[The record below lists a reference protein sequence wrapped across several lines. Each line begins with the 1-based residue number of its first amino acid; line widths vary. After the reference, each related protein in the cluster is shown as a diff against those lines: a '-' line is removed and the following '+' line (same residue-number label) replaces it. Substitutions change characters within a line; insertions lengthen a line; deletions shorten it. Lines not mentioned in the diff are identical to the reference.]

1 MKRHRDFSR
10 FNPLATVRIKW
21 GVVGDGIAVSW
32 VKKRRDRPRENER
45 PTTHLLSHP
54 EYDRVQEGKKDDKFS
69 SVVLFDSA
77 REKKDFSLF
86 FFQRSRYRLKL
97 DRYRSDDLGDE
108 LFAQRNKDLDGRKNE
123 DTFAAKRLSREALRC
138 KPLSLSLSSPHRFR
152 HGSLF
157 A

>member
-45 PTTHLLSHP
+45 PTTDPLAIPPRIRSRARREEGRQIFLRRLVRFSEREEGFLS
-54 EYDRVQEGKKDDKFS
+54 
-69 SVVLFDSA
+69 
-77 REKKDFSLF
+77 F

-108 LFAQRNKDLDGRKNE
+108 LFAQRNKDLDGRK
-123 DTFAAKRLSREALRC
+123 RGHVCREKAVAR
-138 KPLSLSLSSPHRFR
+138 SVTM
-152 HGSLF
+152 
-157 A
+157 